1 MPVVPAVPPPRA
13 PPQVRFLEQQNKM
26 LETKWGLLQNQKPP
40 RSNLN
45 ALFEAYVGTL
55 RRQLDSLGQERLR
68 LEAELGSMQGLVEEF
83 KNK

>member
-1 MPVVPAVPPPRA
+1 MPRPWCHLPVS

-40 RSNLN
+40 RSNLS